1 MKSSPS
7 RRGVILAVLA
17 GVCLLPSVS
26 TAAITVVGTGADSSF
41 LVLESPN
48 LGVRS
53 YEVHYTY
60 NSGSSQDTYFLLSVV
75 LSADPLLTAGV
86 GNFGTSSAPNYYVN
100 SFTYNSVTETSVS
113 APPYIPY
120 WAQWV
125 SGGTGFQDSNYNYDP
140 GAAPAGIWSSGYG
153 ISTHLVA
160 PGSWDALFYS
170 DGNTQPSVVPVPET
184 SSVMLGVV
192 GVLVIFRRRRNG

>member
-7 RRGVILAVLA
+7 RRGIFLAVLA
-17 GVCLLPSVS
+17 GVCLFPSVS
-26 TAAITVVGTGADSSF
+26 NAAATVVGSGPDSSF
-41 LVLESPN
+41 LVLQSPN
-48 LGVRS
+48 LGVRT

-60 NSGSSQDTYFLLSVV
+60 DSGAFLDGYFLLSEV

-86 GNFGTSSAPNYYVN
+86 GNFGTSSEPNYYVD
-100 SFTYNSVTETSVS
+100 SFTYNSLTETSAS
-113 APPYIPY
+113 APPYVPY

-125 SGGTGFQDSNYNYDP
+125 SGGTGFQNPDYSFNP
-140 GAAPAGIWSSGYG
+140 GAAPAGTWSSGYG
-153 ISTHLVA
+153 ISTHLVT

-184 SSVMLGVV
+184 SSLMLGVV

>member
-7 RRGVILAVLA
+7 RRGIFLAVLA

-26 TAAITVVGTGADSSF
+26 NAAITVVGSGADSSF

-53 YEVHYTY
+53 YEIHYTY
-60 NSGSSQDTYFLLSVV
+60 NASSSQDTYFLLSVV
-75 LSADPLLTAGV
+75 LSSEPSLTAGI

-100 SFTYNSVTETSVS
+100 SFTYNSITETSVS
-113 APPYIPY
+113 SAPYVPY

-125 SGGTGFQDSNYNYDP
+125 AGGAGFQNPDYSFNP
-140 GAAPAGIWSSGYG
+140 GAAPTGSWSSGYG
-153 ISTHLVA
+153 ISTHLVT

-170 DGNTQPSVVPVPET
+170 DGNTQPSVAPVPET
-184 SSVMLGVV
+184 SSVMLGMLAALVV
-192 GVLVIFRRRRNG
+192 FRRRRNG